1 MPPIVVAGSEQGD
14 GELADRPRG
23 IVALVNRAIQAP
35 LDVLDGIGTTILL
48 AFRTLLWL
56 VRPPYRIAQ
65 FLASMDFIGVQSLF
79 IISLTGTFSG
89 MVFALQTVYGFRR
102 FSAEGM
108 VGGVVALSL
117 TREIS
122 PVFAG
127 LMVTSRAGSAMAAE
141 LGNMRVTEQIDAIST
156 MGVSPVQYLVV
167 PRVVASVVM
176 LPCLCMLFTMVGM
189 AGAYGV
195 AVGMLDVDPGIFWDR
210 VRSFVEPRD
219 LMMGIVKSM
228 TFGFLISI
236 ISCKQGFFAT
246 GGAKGVGLATTRAVV
261 QSAIAILVANYVITS
276 LMTDV

>member
-1 MPPIVVAGSEQGD
+1 MAVKQAQTDDVPE
-14 GELADRPRG
+14 RPRG
-23 IVALVNRAIQAP
+23 IVALVNRAFQVP
-35 LDVLDGIGTTILL
+35 LDLLEGIGNTIVL
-48 AFRTLLWL
+48 ALRTILWL
-56 VRPPYRIAQ
+56 VRPPYRIGQ

-141 LGNMRVTEQIDAIST
+141 LGNMRVTEQIDAIAT

-167 PRVVASVVM
+167 PRVVASVLM

-189 AGAYGV
+189 AGAYGI
-195 AVGMLDVDPGIFWDR
+195 AVGALDVDPGIFWDR
-210 VRSFVEPRD
+210 VRTFVEPRD
-219 LMMGIVKSM
+219 LWMGIVKSM

-246 GGAKGVGLATTRAVV
+246 GGAKGVGIATTRAVV

-276 LMTDV
+276 IMTEI